1 VLFDQAEVRAREEAK
16 ARVQAAVEARVTD
29 YAVLFDQAEVRAR
42 EEAKARVQAAVE
54 ARGQEEE
61 ARVRA
66 REAAEA
72 QARVR
77 YRNQGDGTVTDVQ
90 TGLQWMRCALG
101 QAWTGLTC
109 TVPPGEADRY
119 NWQAALN
126 AAQTLNRQG
135 GYAGHRDWRVPTIEE
150 LHTLVY
156 CYLGPSQCFG
166 HYPIIDQ
173 QNFPN
178 TPASG
183 FWSSSPDADEQIL
196 AWAVYF
202 FDGRNAAFHKSN
214 PLFVRLVRGGQ

>member
-1 VLFDQAEVRAREEAK
+1 
-16 ARVQAAVEARVTD
+16 
-29 YAVLFDQAEVRAR
+29 
-42 EEAKARVQAAVE
+42 
-54 ARGQEEE
+54 
-61 ARVRA
+61 
-66 REAAEA
+66 
-72 QARVR
+72 
-77 YRNQGDGTVTDVQ
+77 
-90 TGLQWMRCALG
+90 
-101 QAWTGLTC
+101 
-109 TVPPGEADRY
+109 
-119 NWQAALN
+119 LN